1 MYKSRKNVDTKNK
14 GVLVK
19 KYIFKLTQKGGEMV
33 KETKVKELRYNTSST
48 GCNNR
53 ILL

>member
-1 MYKSRKNVDTKNK
+1 MYKSRKNVNTKNK
-14 GVLVK
+14 GLLVK
-19 KYIFKLTQKGGEMV
+19 KYIFELTQKGGEIM
-33 KETKVKELRYNTSST
+33 KETKGKELRYNTSST